1 MNAHVD
7 VNLNEL
13 LSSKVKYVKHQLLAL
28 LVIAAMTMIVL
39 VLTFS
44 VLFYA
49 AVLIGALALIYLLI
63 KTYLKHKVSVAI
75 GRYEL
80 FKQRV
85 KTALA
90 GNSSLVEAKSIE
102 KDMQSVAYS
111 DLDSALKM
119 FLEKHI
125 EMIKRQVLILTKR
138 DYCNDLSKAA
148 ADNTKQAER
157 LLSEQESGHPLVNI
171 KQSIAIALANLRQR
185 KQEFQDKWDEHYEQ
199 LSWWG
204 KLSNMDGPDFSQL
217 NRHINQLQ
225 AMQDKFE
232 IKYQPSLNKLKKN
245 IAEKKSKSKE
255 RISESLKSAQ
265 EYVNSQD
272 MNSLLGTER
281 PDYMLQVVGWCSAFG
296 LSQSLWADFITSHEV
311 YDALRNVN
319 GNFANLSDGE
329 IWYEPLWMSDE
340 SLTGLASLTKGAY
353 FEQLVANDTGGE
365 LFEHFNN
372 PGTDITIS
380 GIEYQIKATDSVTY
394 VESVNESIP
403 VIATSE
409 VAELTNT
416 IDGGYSN
423 EELSESVALALGGT
437 GVNIFDGV
445 ADGVL
450 AGLGGLGT
458 FATLRGIY
466 LANEL
471 YNNGTDAEEAIFS
484 GVGVAVKG
492 TAKAVVD
499 VSEMAYNVTS
509 SRPSRFLARSAYK
522 LARKAFK

>member
-157 LLSEQESGHPLVNI
+157 LLSE
-171 KQSIAIALANLRQR
+171 
-185 KQEFQDKWDEHYEQ
+185 
-199 LSWWG
+199 
-204 KLSNMDGPDFSQL
+204 
-217 NRHINQLQ
+217 
-225 AMQDKFE
+225 
-232 IKYQPSLNKLKKN
+232 
-245 IAEKKSKSKE
+245 
-255 RISESLKSAQ
+255 
-265 EYVNSQD
+265 
-272 MNSLLGTER
+272 
-281 PDYMLQVVGWCSAFG
+281 
-296 LSQSLWADFITSHEV
+296 
-311 YDALRNVN
+311 
-319 GNFANLSDGE
+319 
-329 IWYEPLWMSDE
+329 
-340 SLTGLASLTKGAY
+340 
-353 FEQLVANDTGGE
+353 
-365 LFEHFNN
+365 
-372 PGTDITIS
+372 
-380 GIEYQIKATDSVTY
+380 
-394 VESVNESIP
+394 
-403 VIATSE
+403 
-409 VAELTNT
+409 
-416 IDGGYSN
+416 
-423 EELSESVALALGGT
+423 
-437 GVNIFDGV
+437 
-445 ADGVL
+445 
-450 AGLGGLGT
+450 
-458 FATLRGIY
+458 
-466 LANEL
+466 
-471 YNNGTDAEEAIFS
+471 
-484 GVGVAVKG
+484 
-492 TAKAVVD
+492 
-499 VSEMAYNVTS
+499 
-509 SRPSRFLARSAYK
+509 
-522 LARKAFK
+522 